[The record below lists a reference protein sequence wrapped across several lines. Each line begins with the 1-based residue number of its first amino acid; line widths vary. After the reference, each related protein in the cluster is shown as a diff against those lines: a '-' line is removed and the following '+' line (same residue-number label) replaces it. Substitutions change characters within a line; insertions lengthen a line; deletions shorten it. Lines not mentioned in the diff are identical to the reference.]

1 MKKLP
6 LALALITTL
15 PACGIFGPEVQM
27 VDVDVRGTVT
37 LDGAPVG
44 STPLLTLQYF
54 GCGSGG
60 SKCGLDVT
68 WYFVAETQTGADGTY
83 RLRGQVPEDYCAYGG
98 SGLGFTNVWLG
109 SELLSPLRYSSYG
122 LRLNA
127 CGENVLDFVFSC
139 AVDLPDNAPECDPAP
154 AIRQR

>member
-1 MKKLP
+1 MKELP

-15 PACGIFGPEVQM
+15 SACGIFEPQVQM
-27 VDVDVRGTVT
+27 VDVRGTVT
-37 LDGAPVG
+37 LDGVPVG
-44 STPLLTLQYF
+44 STPLLILQYF
-54 GCGSGG
+54 GCESGG
-60 SKCGLDVT
+60 SKCGLSGT
-68 WYFVAETQTGADGTY
+68 WHLVAETQTVADGTY
-83 RLRGQVPEDYCAYGG
+83 RLRGQVPEDYCGGGG
-98 SGLGFTNVWLG
+98 SGLGFTKVWLR
-109 SELLSPLRYSSYG
+109 SELLSLLRWSSYG

>member
-15 PACGIFGPEVQM
+15 PTCGIFEPAQM

-37 LDGAPVG
+37 LDGVPVG
-44 STPLLTLQYF
+44 STPLLKLQYF
-54 GCGSGG
+54 GCESGG
-60 SKCGLDVT
+60 SKCAFSAK

-83 RLRGQVPEDYCAYGG
+83 RLRGQVPEDYCEG
-98 SGLGFTNVWLG
+98 SGLGHYGVWLG
-109 SELLSPLRYSSYG
+109 SELLSPLRYSHYG
-122 LRLNA
+122 LYLDA